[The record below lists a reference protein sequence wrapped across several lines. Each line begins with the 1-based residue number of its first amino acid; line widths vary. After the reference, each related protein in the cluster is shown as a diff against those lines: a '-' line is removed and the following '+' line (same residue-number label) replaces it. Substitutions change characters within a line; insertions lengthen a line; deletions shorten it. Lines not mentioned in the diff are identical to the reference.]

1 MSEIRP
7 IGQPHVST
15 WGIPRHLPPSK
26 VGDLRDITKTKHKE
40 ELTKKFYKIGDVAEL
55 LQLPQSTI
63 RFWEKEFSEL
73 RPRRNSGGTRRYAP
87 ADIEQLRIIRFLI
100 RDKGLTIDGARE
112 HLRRNRRDLER
123 KHEVVK
129 RLKDIRRRLTDLL
142 DALDNRQRELRSS
155 AD

>member
-1 MSEIRP
+1 M
-7 IGQPHVST
+7 
-15 WGIPRHLPPSK
+15 
-26 VGDLRDITKTKHKE
+26 E

-73 RPRRNSGGTRRYAP
+73 RPRRNSGGTRQYTP

-155 AD
+155 SGE